1 MGKFRFSLLLLSLA
15 TLLAGCEVLFFDDLS
30 SMQQVTVSDKP
41 YKFVEVRSSFN
52 ITLKQ
57 QDEFDIIVDAPE
69 ELIDGIE
76 IFIANDSLIVNDTN
90 KYQWTPSYKIPK
102 LTLCFP
108 NLPNIHIKAPVDMS
122 TEGTITQPSLRII
135 TTSHTG
141 RVNLDVDMNSLSIVT
156 GNTYDSGIF
165 TVSGS
170 ASSASFW
177 MRNSATLHAL
187 DLVSGNVRVV
197 NNSKG
202 DSYVCTDGNLR
213 VTINSFGNIYYQGNP
228 QQIVVEEM
236 SSTGSLIP
244 LN

>member
-1 MGKFRFSLLLLSLA
+1 
-15 TLLAGCEVLFFDDLS
+15 
-30 SMQQVTVSDKP
+30 
-41 YKFVEVRSSFN
+41 
-52 ITLKQ
+52 
-57 QDEFDIIVDAPE
+57 
-69 ELIDGIE
+69 
-76 IFIANDSLIVNDTN
+76 
-90 KYQWTPSYKIPK
+90 
-102 LTLCFP
+102 
-108 NLPNIHIKAPVDMS
+108 MS